1 MMAIVTV
8 GNEEVLDSISLAFS
22 ICLPNCQLE
31 TISSGEDCLKA
42 VMDRCPDIVVL
53 DKDLDDGDGYDVLR
67 QIKAHSQVP
76 VIFLSG
82 NNDEPEVVKV
92 LELGADGYITKPIRQ
107 FELMAYVRSL
117 LRKRGFENTDT
128 PKAKEGTT

>member
-1 MMAIVTV
+1 M
-8 GNEEVLDSISLAFS
+8 N
-22 ICLPNCQLE
+22 
-31 TISSGEDCLKA
+31 
-42 VMDRCPDIVVL
+42 RCPDIVVL

-92 LELGADGYITKPIRQ
+92 LELGADWVYHQAHSSVRAHGIRQ
-107 FELMAYVRSL
+107 VPAQE
-117 LRKRGFENTDT
+117 KRV
-128 PKAKEGTT
+128 